1 MRPARPIHEQFSV
14 DRGAAHGQGW
24 RAGSEADVARLRVY
38 VEAGLAAG
46 GRIALDGRAQHYLRH
61 VMRAKTG
68 DALILFNGR
77 DGEWRASLDLA
88 GKARA
93 DAVLAECLRP
103 QAPEPGPWLLAAA
116 LKRAPMDW
124 LAEKACEL
132 GAARLW
138 PVSTKRTVVD
148 RVNVERLRTIAIEA
162 AEQCQRLAVTEIQAP
177 ARLDEALARW
187 PKDRRLILCDETG
200 ASPSIAEALTRLDAR
215 AESLA
220 ILTGPEGGF
229 EPGELDAL
237 RKLSFVTTVGLG
249 PRLLRA
255 ETAAIAALAAVQLFA
270 GARQT

>member
-1 MRPARPIHEQFSV
+1 MSEDGHVGVRRPHV
-14 DRGAAHGQGW
+14 
-24 RAGSEADVARLRVY
+24 EANVARLRVY

-46 GRIALDGRAQHYLRH
+46 GRIELDARAQHYLRH

-68 DALILFNGR
+68 ETLILFNGR
-77 DGEWRASLDLA
+77 DGEWRASLALT

-132 GAARLW
+132 GAALLW
-138 PVSTKRTVVD
+138 PLSTKRTVVD
-148 RVNVERLRTIAIEA
+148 RVNVGRLRAIAIEA
-162 AEQCQRLAVTEIQAP
+162 AEQCLRLAVTEIREP
-177 ARLDEALARW
+177 VSLDAALASW
-187 PKDRRLILCDETG
+187 PKGRRLIICDETG
-200 ASPSIAEALTRLDAR
+200 ASPPIAAALAGLDAR
-215 AESLA
+215 PESLA

-229 EPGELDAL
+229 EPAELDAL
-237 RKLSFVTTVGLG
+237 RKLSFVMTVGLG

-255 ETAAIAALAAVQLFA
+255 ETAAIAALAAVQMFA
-270 GARQT
+270 GARHA